1 MLLLESVETQVLEKL
16 NALVVIINKYG
27 NPVYVSQ
34 SACNLLGQ
42 SQANLLGNNWWINS
56 RIDNEASFDIKLKI
70 TKLFE
75 QQQINSYE
83 FTHELNTIN
92 GLSKW
97 IKWKFSYFNSD
108 SIIAIGEDITER
120 KLNEERLIKINK
132 SLAEKNT
139 AIIDSLNYAKR
150 VQTSILQDLE
160 YAKTIFNNCFI
171 YYKPK
176 DIVSGD
182 FYYFHHDSDF
192 KYLISVDC
200 TGHGVPGA
208 LMSIIANSIIREILT
223 SSKLKSASAI
233 LYAIDES
240 LFKFLNKNYHNNG
253 QIYDGMDV
261 SVIMVNKKSN
271 RLHYAGANQNAYLVR
286 NNDVI
291 TLKASRYPIGYI
303 NDIEKVFYEQILILN
318 TNDTLYLSSDGY
330 ADQFGGENGKKLN
343 KRNFIEL
350 LKTASMLNINEQAAY
365 FDYHLNNW
373 KQQLEQTDDIV
384 VIGLKF

>member
-16 NALVVIINKYG
+16 NALVVVINKYG

-42 SQANLLGNNWWINS
+42 PQANLLGNNWWINS
-56 RIDNEASFDIKLKI
+56 RIDNEASFDIKSKI

-75 QQQINSYE
+75 HQQISSYE

-97 IKWKFSYFNSD
+97 IKWKFSYFNSE

-120 KLNEERLIKINK
+120 KLNEERLEKINK
-132 SLAEKNT
+132 TLAEKNN
-139 AIIDSLNYAKR
+139 AIIDSLKYAKR

-160 YAKTIFNNCFI
+160 FAKTIFNNCFI

-182 FYYFHHDSDF
+182 FYYFHHDNEF
-192 KYLISVDC
+192 KYLINIDC

-208 LMSIIANSIIREILT
+208 LMSIIANSIIREVLT
-223 SSKLKSASAI
+223 STKLKSASAI

-286 NNDVI
+286 NNEVI

-318 TNDTLYLSSDGY
+318 TNDVLYLSSDGF